1 MNLTFFDVRL
11 AFKVLDQVAME
22 NNQSEYTFT
31 EEMIHAAT
39 HGAGVILS
47 IVGLWWMLHFSIQ
60 STDPWQIVASWAYGV
75 SLITLFL
82 SSTLYHGLH
91 ASPHRHLFKLLD
103 HCAIYLLIA
112 GTATPF
118 LVVAIRTHIGLW
130 LFGAMWLLAAL
141 GILIKIR
148 FRHQYPKLSLASYLL
163 MGWLMVIV
171 TPQLL
176 NAIGASG
183 IAWLVAGGMCYTIG
197 ALFYMAKKMP
207 YSHAIWHIFV
217 LAGAFCHFL
226 AVLHVFPEHQ
236 ALATIG

>member
-1 MNLTFFDVRL
+1 
-11 AFKVLDQVAME
+11 
-22 NNQSEYTFT
+22 
-31 EEMIHAAT
+31 
-39 HGAGVILS
+39 
-47 IVGLWWMLHFSIQ
+47 
-60 STDPWQIVASWAYGV
+60 
-75 SLITLFL
+75 
-82 SSTLYHGLH
+82 
-91 ASPHRHLFKLLD
+91 
-103 HCAIYLLIA
+103 
-112 GTATPF
+112 
-118 LVVAIRTHIGLW
+118 
-130 LFGAMWLLAAL
+130 MWLLAAL

-148 FRHQYPKLSLASYLL
+148 FRHQYPKSSLDSHLL